1 MKKLEKSQATDSFD
15 RLYHA
20 WLGKITFGISPAAFM
35 LAYMDWLTHLS
46 NSPGKQAQLI
56 QKAIRKTMRFTSYA
70 AHASLDSKT
79 PPCMEP
85 LPQDKRFS
93 GSAWQQWPY
102 NILYH
107 AFLHNQQ
114 WWYNATT
121 GMHGVS
127 PEHERIVEFVVRQ
140 MLDAFSPSNSPLT
153 NPEVLKATLE
163 QGGQNLIRGMLN
175 FVEDT
180 ERKMGGK
187 PPVGTENFIPGEEVA
202 ITPGKVI
209 FRNRLIELIQ
219 YTPTTKT
226 VYKEPILITP
236 AWIMKYYILDLSPQN
251 SMVKYLVDQ
260 GHTVY
265 MISWKNPQADDR
277 DLSMDDYCRL
287 GVMASLNIISKIHP
301 EIQIH
306 TLGYCLGG
314 TLLSIVAATMARDGD
329 ERLKSI
335 TLLATQTDFT
345 EVGELGLFID
355 SSQIAWLEDT
365 MWEQGYL
372 DTTQMAGAFSM
383 LRSNDLIWSAMVH
396 EYLLGERRPMNDL
409 MAWNADATRLP
420 YRMHS
425 GYLEHLY
432 LNNDLAEG
440 RYRIG
445 EHTISLN
452 DIRTPMFVVG
462 TIKDH
467 VAPWRSVFKVHQLAR
482 EIDVTFLL
490 TSGGHNAGII
500 SEPGHPHR
508 HYQMATRKVP
518 DKHVEPD
525 VWLQRVPEQEGSWWS
540 GWEDW
545 LVSHST
551 NRKTSPPTIGLD
563 DKDSPILCDAPG
575 TYVLQE

>member
-1 MKKLEKSQATDSFD
+1 MDQLDKSQETNSLD
-15 RLYHA
+15 RMYHA
-20 WLGKITFGISPAAFM
+20 WLGRMTLGISPAAFM
-35 LAYMDWLTHLS
+35 LAYLDWLAHLS
-46 NSPGKQAQLI
+46 VSPGKQGELI
-56 QKAIRKTMRFTSYA
+56 QKAIRKTMRFSIYA
-70 AHASLDSKT
+70 AHATLDSKT

-85 LPQDKRFS
+85 LPQDSRFMS
-93 GSAWQQWPY
+93 EAWQQWPY

-107 AFLHNQQ
+107 AFLHAQQ

-121 GMHGVS
+121 GTHGVS
-127 PEHERIVEFVVRQ
+127 PQHERVVEFAMRQ
-140 MLDAFSPSNSPLT
+140 ILDIFSPSNSPLI
-153 NPEVLKATLE
+153 NPEVLITTLE
-163 QGGQNLIRGMLN
+163 QGGQNLLRGMLN

-180 ERKMGGK
+180 ERKIGGK
-187 PPVGTENFIPGEEVA
+187 RPVGTDNFMPGKEVA

-219 YTPTTKT
+219 YTATTKT
-226 VYKEPILITP
+226 IYKEPILITP
-236 AWIMKYYILDLSPQN
+236 AWIMKYYILDLSPHN
-251 SMVKYLVDQ
+251 SLVRYLVDQ

-265 MISWKNPQADDR
+265 MISWKNPEVEDR
-277 DLSMDDYCRL
+277 DLGMDDYRRL
-287 GVMASLNIISKIHP
+287 GVMAALDVISKLHLEVKIHA
-301 EIQIH
+301 
-306 TLGYCLGG
+306 LGYCLGG
-314 TLLSIVAATMARDGD
+314 TLLSIAAATMARDGD
-329 ERLKSI
+329 ERLISI

-383 LRSNDLIWSAMVH
+383 LRSNDLIWSTMIH
-396 EYLLGERRPMNDL
+396 DYLLGERRPMNDL

-425 GYLEHLY
+425 EYLEYLY

-440 RYRIG
+440 RYRVE
-445 EHTISLN
+445 EHTISIN
-452 DIRTPMFVVG
+452 DIRAPMFVVG

-467 VAPWRSVFKVHQLAR
+467 VAPWRSVFKIHQLA
-482 EIDVTFLL
+482 EETEVTFLL
-490 TSGGHNAGII
+490 ASGGHNAGII

-508 HYQMATRKVP
+508 HYQIATRKVS
-518 DKHVEPD
+518 DKHVEAD
-525 VWLQRVPEQEGSWWS
+525 TWLQRTPKQEGSWWS
-540 GWEDW
+540 AWEDW

-551 NRKTSPPTIGLD
+551 KRKVSQPTVGVD
-563 DKDSPILCDAPG
+563 DKDYSILCDAPG

>member
-1 MKKLEKSQATDSFD
+1 MASLDGSKKVDSFD
-15 RLYHA
+15 QMYHA
-20 WLGKITFGISPAAFM
+20 WLSKMTFGISPAASM

-56 QKAIRKTMRFTSYA
+56 QKAIRKTIRFATYA
-70 AHASLDSKT
+70 AHASIDSET
-79 PPCMEP
+79 PPCIQP
-85 LPQDKRFS
+85 LPQDERFS

-140 MLDAFSPSNSPLT
+140 ILDTLSPSNSPLT
-153 NPEVLKATLE
+153 NPEVLKATIQ
-163 QGGQNLIRGMLN
+163 QGGQNLVRGMLN
-175 FVEDT
+175 FIEDT
-180 ERKMGGK
+180 ERMMGGK
-187 PPVGTENFIPGEEVA
+187 PPLGTENFIPGKEVA
-202 ITPGKVI
+202 VTPGKVI

-219 YTPTTKT
+219 YEPTTKT

-236 AWIMKYYILDLSPQN
+236 AWIMKYYILDLSPHN
-251 SMVKYLVDQ
+251 SMVKFLLDQ

-265 MISWKNPQADDR
+265 MISWKNPLADDR
-277 DLSMDDYCRL
+277 DLNIDDYRRL
-287 GVMASLNIISKIHP
+287 GVMAALDVISDIQADVKIHA
-301 EIQIH
+301 
-306 TLGYCLGG
+306 LGYCLGG
-314 TLLSIVAATMARDGD
+314 TLLSIAAATMARDND

-355 SSQIAWLEDT
+355 SSQIAWLEDS

-383 LRSNDLIWSAMVH
+383 LRSNDLIWSTMIH
-396 EYLLGERRPMNDL
+396 DYLLGERRPMNDL

-425 GYLEHLY
+425 EYLEQLY

-440 RYRIG
+440 HFLID

-452 DIRTPMFVVG
+452 DIRAPMFVVG

-467 VAPWRSVFKVHQLAR
+467 VAPWRSVFKIHQLAR
-482 EIDVTFLL
+482 ETDVTFLL

-500 SEPGHPHR
+500 SEPGHPHH
-508 HYQMATRKVP
+508 HYQMATRKVS
-518 DKHVEPD
+518 DKHVEAD
-525 VWLQRVPEQEGSWWS
+525 VWIERVPEQEGSWWTA
-540 GWEDW
+540 WEDW

-551 NRKTSPPTIGLD
+551 GRKTSPPTIGLD
-563 DKDSPILCDAPG
+563 EKDPALCDAPG
-575 TYVLQE
+575 TYVHQE